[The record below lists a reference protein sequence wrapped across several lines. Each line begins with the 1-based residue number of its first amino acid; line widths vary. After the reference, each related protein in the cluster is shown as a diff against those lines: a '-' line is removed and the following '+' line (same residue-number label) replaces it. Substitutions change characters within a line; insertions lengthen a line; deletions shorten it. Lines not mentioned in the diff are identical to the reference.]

1 MQEMRNKFNKKMKML
16 DLFSFVPF
24 IYSFLSL
31 ETHGLHGLQTAKY
44 WIKMIS
50 RCICKV
56 KCSFC
61 SVIFGLLSTMQIV
74 YPLFVLCEH
83 NDIKS
88 RNLCQSKYLHFCSPS
103 HEISHVGTVYIVSS
117 TFKHTRYVCSEVFE
131 FNWICDVIACHMVN
145 NGTVHIPSC
154 KKY

>member
-16 DLFSFVPF
+16 DSFSFVPF

-31 ETHGLHGLQTAKY
+31 ETHGLQTAKHC
-44 WIKMIS
+44 IKMVS
-50 RCICKV
+50 RCICRV
-56 KCSFC
+56 KCLFC
-61 SVIFGLLSTMQIV
+61 SVIFSLLSTMQIV

-103 HEISHVGTVYIVSS
+103 HEISHVATVYIVSS

-131 FNWICDVIACHMVN
+131 FNWICDVIACHMAD
-145 NGTVHIPSC
+145 NGTVCIPPC
-154 KKY
+154 KKH